1 MIMFVESVCST
12 PWYESA
18 EWLTALF
25 TGGLLLVAVVTAVLG
40 LLAAQTSNE
49 TYRLESATT
58 SGFVCNFDDH
68 VTGNLVLKNEFEAFG
83 RHIPSL
89 DHPFFALLDKNH
101 RHETQGGF
109 A

>member
-1 MIMFVESVCST
+1 MLANHCTLI
-12 PWYESA
+12 
-18 EWLTALF
+18 ALIP
-25 TGGLLLVAVVTAVLG
+25 
-40 LLAAQTSNE
+40 S
-49 TYRLESATT
+49 RLFRDWTT